1 MFDEEEEFEFPRKW
15 LDKRQYARMDPTTGL
30 PQLVRVEPHFVAG
43 TQEFI
48 PNVVDIFVDDGPIM
62 TMERD
67 AAEAYIED
75 TGCVP
80 MGVFAKHKQGKIN

>member
-1 MFDEEEEFEFPRKW
+1 MFEEEEDFEFPRKW
-15 LDKRQYARMDPTTGL
+15 LDKRQFARMDPTTGL
-30 PQLVRVEPHFVAG
+30 PQLVRVEPHIIPTTG
-43 TQEFI
+43 EFI
-48 PNVVDIFVDDGPIM
+48 PHVVDIIVDDGPIM
-62 TMERD
+62 TMDRD